1 MVRSCHPGV
10 VSSPNPQRSV
20 RWLTR
25 GSACRCGKESASA
38 SSRSTPEFSMRL
50 GSAQLPKDGI
60 CAGAPPSGGTK
71 WTPQNFWQ
79 MQETQW
85 KPTTAF
91 EGRRKTALQYRQS
104 HRHFMSVAC
113 GGPTRLRPI
122 HRSRVLSR
130 SLSRSFARAGDRRG
144 DPPLS
149 LSLSQSLSRSLS
161 PFLSLSIDRM
171 SESLK
176 SYPASKHKFQ
186 ASSSRHELG
195 AW

>member
-79 MQETQW
+79 
-85 KPTTAF
+85 
-91 EGRRKTALQYRQS
+91 
-104 HRHFMSVAC
+104 RHFMSVAC

-122 HRSRVLSR
+122 RRSRVLSR